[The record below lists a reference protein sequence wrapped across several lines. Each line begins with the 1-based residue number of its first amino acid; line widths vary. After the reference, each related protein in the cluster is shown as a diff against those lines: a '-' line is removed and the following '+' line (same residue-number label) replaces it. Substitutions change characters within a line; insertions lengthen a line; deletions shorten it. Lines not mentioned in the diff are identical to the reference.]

1 MSNFDKIIDNLIENI
16 CNILMVLLLMM
27 ILMVFI
33 SIVFRYFFNISSA
46 SLQELI
52 MYCHAIIFMFGIS
65 YTLKENGHVKIDIIF
80 NTFSK
85 KIQSYISI
93 IGILLFIFPMAF
105 FLIYISM
112 GMVIQSWLILEGSS
126 EAGGLNLVF
135 ILKTIIP
142 LTGFLILLQSSS
154 QLLKLIK
161 GYKMGIEIFAII
173 FIVFTFIILLSGIP
187 VAFVLS
193 GSALLFSL
201 IGIMFGVFDYSYLL
215 AIPNRILGIMS
226 NQNLLAVPL
235 FIFMGLVLEK
245 TKIAEELLMAMNI
258 LYKNTDGG
266 FAISVVLVGVLM
278 GASTGIVGA
287 SVVTLGLLSLPVMIK
302 NNYPRPLACGVI
314 CASGTLGQIIPPSL
328 VLILLADVLS
338 SAYQQAQLNL
348 GIFTP
353 ETVTISD
360 LFAGALIPGLL
371 LPVMFIFYIKSLKI
385 NNINKNIT
393 KDIGE
398 NINIISSF
406 FPPIL
411 LIITVLGSI
420 VLGIATPSEAASL
433 GAIGSLLI
441 AFAKNKL
448 SFNVIRNT
456 SKGTIKLTSMVFL
469 ILIGA
474 TFFSLVFRG
483 FEGEELIQNLLSHGP
498 ENKYLSL
505 IITLGI
511 MFFLGFILDFI
522 EIIFIII
529 PLFGPVLFSYG
540 FDPIWVGILIAMV
553 LQTSFLTPPFGFSLF
568 YLRGVA
574 PKEIPTKDIYKGV
587 LPFIIIQIIAI
598 GLVFMFPQI
607 ALFLPDLLN

>member
-1 MSNFDKIIDNLIENI
+1 
-16 CNILMVLLLMM
+16 
-27 ILMVFI
+27 
-33 SIVFRYFFNISSA
+33 
-46 SLQELI
+46 
-52 MYCHAIIFMFGIS
+52 
-65 YTLKENGHVKIDIIF
+65 
-80 NTFSK
+80 
-85 KIQSYISI
+85 
-93 IGILLFIFPMAF
+93 
-105 FLIYISM
+105 
-112 GMVIQSWLILEGSS
+112 
-126 EAGGLNLVF
+126 
-135 ILKTIIP
+135 
-142 LTGFLILLQSSS
+142 
-154 QLLKLIK
+154 
-161 GYKMGIEIFAII
+161 MGIEIFAII

-201 IGIMFGVFDYSYLL
+201 IGIMLGIFDYSYLL

-385 NNINKNIT
+385 NNIDKNIR

-420 VLGIATPSEAASL
+420 VLGVATPSEAASL

-441 AFAKNKL
+441 AFTKNKL

-529 PLFGPVLFSYG
+529 PLFGQYCFLMDLILF
-540 FDPIWVGILIAMV
+540 
-553 LQTSFLTPPFGFSLF
+553 
-568 YLRGVA
+568 
-574 PKEIPTKDIYKGV
+574 
-587 LPFIIIQIIAI
+587 
-598 GLVFMFPQI
+598 GLVS
-607 ALFLPDLLN
+607 